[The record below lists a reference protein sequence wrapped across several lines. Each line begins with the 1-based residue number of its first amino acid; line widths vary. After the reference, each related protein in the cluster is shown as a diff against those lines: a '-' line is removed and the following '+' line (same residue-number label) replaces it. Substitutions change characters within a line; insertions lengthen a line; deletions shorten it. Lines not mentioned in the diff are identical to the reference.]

1 VSARERMLA
10 RVREALEGRPGV
22 PHPGPFGEWRP
33 GPVAEPGARTAID
46 GFATVFEAAGG
57 EVVRVADATAAAIW
71 MAGFAGGTLGAAAG
85 PSGEGFA
92 SAAVGRTVPEGLR
105 PPLEPAPP
113 RTAALG
119 LSMARGAVAETGSLL
134 MDARDG
140 RRVQLLPPTHIV
152 VVQADT
158 VHATLR
164 EALGALRDDLPS
176 AVGLHSGP
184 SKSADLGQVLVR
196 GVHGPGRLIAV
207 IVGTR

>member
-1 VSARERMLA
+1 M
-10 RVREALEGRPGV
+10 

-33 GPVAEPGARTAID
+33 GPAAGPAAAGAAAD
-46 GFATVFEAAGG
+46 HFATIFEAAGG
-57 EVVRVADATAAAIW
+57 EVVRVADATAAAAWI
-71 MAGFAGGTLGAAAG
+71 ASFAGGTPGAPESSDAPNGRAG
-85 PSGEGFA
+85 RDGPGVQGTRGFA
-92 SAAVGRTVPEGLR
+92 SVSVGRTVPDALR
-105 PPLEPAPP
+105 PPLEAAPP

-119 LSMARGAVAETGSLL
+119 VSMARGAVAETGSLL

-152 VVQADT
+152 VVQAHT
-158 VHATLR
+158 MHATLR

-207 IVGTR
+207 IVESL